1 MKLLLLFALALPAQ
15 DAEVRRILDRAAEA
29 KPTEAE
35 LAFYSLD
42 WAPSLKEAKARAAK
56 EGRPVF
62 FVWVTNISGADR
74 FFTGHC

>member
-1 MKLLLLFALALPAQ
+1 MKKLLLLLALVSQ
-15 DAEVRRILDRAAEA
+15 DAAVQKILDKAKAAR
-29 KPTEAE
+29 PTDAD

-42 WAPSLKEAKARAAK
+42 WAPTLKEAKARAAK

-62 FVWVTNISGADR
+62 FVWVTNITAHDD

>member
-1 MKLLLLFALALPAQ
+1 MNSLLLAFALLAQ
-15 DAEVRRILDRAAEA
+15 DADVRRIMERAAA
-29 KPTEAE
+29 ARPADAD

-42 WAPSLKEAKARAAK
+42 WAPSLKDAKARAAK

-62 FVWVTNISGADR
+62 FVWVTNISGPDN